1 MIRHCVLFK
10 WAEGATGEAKATIA
24 AGLDALAG
32 LDMVSSYDHGPD
44 AGLSDGNWDYVI
56 VADFADVDRYRA
68 YAADE
73 AHVAF
78 IVDHLRPNIS
88 ARAAVQYEL

>member
-10 WAEGATGEAKATIA
+10 WADGATAEAKATVA
-24 AGLDALAG
+24 AGLDELAG
-32 LDMVSSYDHGPD
+32 LDMVSAYQHGPD
-44 AGLSDGNWDYVI
+44 AGLSEGNWDYVI
-56 VADFADVDRYRA
+56 VADFADADRYLA

-73 AHVAF
+73 AHVTF

-88 ARAAVQYEL
+88 GRAAVQYEF